1 MINPFVM
8 THKTVGTK
16 RRSTITYYRREIEE
30 SSVSRGRAIIVSLGR
45 GWRRPLSSARSNPGG
60 DRVFLDVPVTDESPG
75 KRSWKVGFNVSS
87 LRVARLNCFG
97 GAWAGVDLILPVS
110 RHGTTFES
118 FFPSVFEMEDW
129 SYATGN
135 GCKCNFEKGIV
146 GLLFLLFSRDRC
158 FVSIEIN
165 IENNASILIGV

>member
-1 MINPFVM
+1 MMINPFVT

-75 KRSWKVGFNVSS
+75 KRSWKIGFNVSS

-110 RHGTTFES
+110 RHGTTFRV
-118 FFPSVFEMEDW
+118 FFS
-129 SYATGN
+129 S
-135 GCKCNFEKGIV
+135 
-146 GLLFLLFSRDRC
+146 LFSRWKIGLMQQGTVVNVILKKGSWDYY
-158 FVSIEIN
+158 FYYLVEIDVSFQ
-165 IENNASILIGV
+165 SKLI